1 MSEAE
6 LISLFVESSQALD
19 SNFEFW
25 LTVSFALLVAS
36 YLVAEKLPFPVFLIT
51 VFLYIV
57 STGLFMLRGATMG
70 RMLTSIRDQ
79 LDALNSETTVISS
92 AENYSVAVLYFEIM
106 ITGSLATIAFVYW
119 RFRRLREH
127 ADA

>member
-6 LISLFVESSQALD
+6 LISLFIESSQAID

-36 YLVAEKLPFPVFLIT
+36 YLLTEKIPRPIFLTTI
-51 VFLYIV
+51 FLYLL
-57 STGLFMLRGATMG
+57 STVQFMVRGATTG

-79 LDALNSETTVISS
+79 LEAMNSDIAMISANENMLVAALYIVIMVAGSS
-92 AENYSVAVLYFEIM
+92 
-106 ITGSLATIAFVYW
+106 ATIAFVYW
-119 RFRRLREH
+119 RFRKLRVQ
-127 ADA
+127 